1 MSKHVYRVL
10 CHALL
15 VSGICLFA
23 LAAPAQELAGDEYS
37 QVPDTPAWRANTGLV
52 SGLGLALLVPDEGS
66 AGLGL
71 ELAGRYGV
79 PVGPLVLAP
88 GARVGGYYL
97 QERVIGLLM
106 PTFRVTV
113 PLGPLAPFVQ
123 GGIGA
128 GGITNPGEGGL
139 AWLGGGGLMIHFGGV
154 FSIGAEVNYQGIT
167 GTDFKVL
174 SIGPTIVIGG

>member
-1 MSKHVYRVL
+1 MSKHVRAVL

-15 VSGICLFA
+15 VSGTCL
-23 LAAPAQELAGDEYS
+23 LAPAATAQELAADADH
-37 QVPDTPAWRANTGLV
+37 QVPDTPAWRANVGLV
-52 SGLGLALLVPDEGS
+52 SGLGLAVLIPDEGS

-113 PLGPLAPFVQ
+113 PLGPLAPYAQ

-154 FSIGAEVNYQGIT
+154 LSIGAEINYQGIT
-167 GTDFKVL
+167 GTGFKVL

>member
-1 MSKHVYRVL
+1 MSKHVSAV
-10 CHALL
+10 LL
-15 VSGICLFA
+15 VSGLCLLA
-23 LAAPAQELAGDEYS
+23 SAAPAQELAADEDS
-37 QVPDTPAWRANTGLV
+37 QMIPDTPAWRANVGLV
-52 SGLGLALLVPDEGS
+52 SGLGLAVLIPDEGS

-113 PLGPLAPFVQ
+113 PLGPLAPFGQ
-123 GGIGA
+123 GGIGV

-154 FSIGAEVNYQGIT
+154 LAIGAEINYQGIT
-167 GTDFKVL
+167 GTGFKVL